1 MSYYDQLHVQFGVSD
16 DAQDMSEDRDEPEHS
31 NNILTKE
38 DVERILDLPANAFTV
53 TRKEKGAVDMSEHES
68 SENVN
73 NIFPVYGSAKAFSDL
88 DMEHVCNDDPKLDN
102 PGSLNCLYE
111 ISDHKIN
118 RNSKRTTSFQVLILQ
133 TPTVLMIWTFGL

>member
-16 DAQDMSEDRDEPEHS
+16 AAQDMSEDRNEPEHS

-38 DVERILDLPANAFTV
+38 DVERILDLPANAFTE
-53 TRKEKGAVDMSEHES
+53 TRKEKDAVDMFEHES

-73 NIFPVYGSAKAFSDL
+73 NIFPIFGSAKVFSDL
-88 DMEHVCNDDPKLDN
+88 DLEHVCIDDQTGP
-102 PGSLNCLYE
+102 LNCLYE